1 LRVDDKWR
9 TACLMAPAWSVPQ
22 ANPYTSGTVSEEQS
36 AIRKRAFI
44 HAVKLI
50 LARCWFDAEKCKHGL
65 HALRHYR
72 RRFNTVS
79 NEFTKDPVHDFASHA
94 ADALRGFASRY
105 QQPREKLQPG
115 WGSVSTSPFG

>member
-1 LRVDDKWR
+1 LSRKQ
-9 TACLMAPAWSVPQ
+9 TAANLGIKFQTVPIG
-22 ANPYTSGTVSEEQS
+22 SIEDG
-36 AIRKRAFI
+36 I

-94 ADALRGFASRY
+94 ADAFRGFASRY
-105 QQPREKLQPG
+105 QQPREKLQPR
-115 WGSVSTSPFG
+115 WGSVSTSPWA